1 MVEEEIQAKRK
12 MREHSK
18 SYIQLCLRTNNFKPN
33 DAYVKAC
40 LDLQDLQDVI
50 ERDWVDAKI
59 EGTSSAMNIE
69 DVIDVVG
76 IMIGDPLEW

>member
-1 MVEEEIQAKRK
+1 MVEEEIQAKRQ

-18 SYIQLCLRTNNFKPN
+18 SYIKLCLRTNNFEPN
-33 DAYVKAC
+33 DADVKAC
-40 LDLQDLQDVI
+40 LDLQDLQDVM
-50 ERDWVDAKI
+50 ECDCVNAKI

-69 DVIDVVG
+69 VIIDVVG

>member
-1 MVEEEIQAKRK
+1 MVDEEIQAKRQ

-18 SYIQLCLRTNNFKPN
+18 SYIQLCLRTNNFEPN
-33 DAYVKAC
+33 DADVKAC
-40 LDLQDLQDVI
+40 LDLQDLQDVM
-50 ERDWVDAKI
+50 EHGWVNAKI

-69 DVIDVVG
+69 VVIDVVG